1 MSDIVSI
8 GITNQR
14 ETTVIWDK
22 DTGKPLYNA
31 IVWQDKRTSSIC
43 DQMKRDD
50 LSSYV
55 KENTGLVI
63 DSYFSATKVK
73 WIIDNVEGVKS
84 KLKDDKVLF
93 GTIDSWLIYN
103 MTTLKNHVTDYTNAS
118 RTMMYDIR
126 SLQWDKKILEYLDIP
141 ISILPEVMTSSSNF
155 GEFQYKGFS
164 IPINGVS
171 GDQQAALFG
180 QACFEDGMVKNTY
193 GTGCFLLM
201 NTGQKFMLSENG
213 LITTIGCSLDSKI
226 NYALEGSI
234 FVAGAA
240 IQWLRDSLGIIN
252 NASDTEKIADSIK
265 KLNDIY
271 VVPAFAGL
279 GAPYWDMYSRGAIL
293 V

>member
-103 MTTLKNHVTDYTNAS
+103 MTNFKNHVTDYTNAS
-118 RTMMYDIR
+118 
-126 SLQWDKKILEYLDIP
+126 
-141 ISILPEVMTSSSNF
+141 
-155 GEFQYKGFS
+155 
-164 IPINGVS
+164 
-171 GDQQAALFG
+171 G
-180 QACFEDGMVKNTY
+180 Q
-193 GTGCFLLM
+193 
-201 NTGQKFMLSENG
+201 
-213 LITTIGCSLDSKI
+213 
-226 NYALEGSI
+226 
-234 FVAGAA
+234 
-240 IQWLRDSLGIIN
+240 
-252 NASDTEKIADSIK
+252 
-265 KLNDIY
+265 
-271 VVPAFAGL
+271 
-279 GAPYWDMYSRGAIL
+279 
-293 V
+293 